1 MIMSQAETVEAT
13 PLVVET
19 PEQLKDMP
27 EEYRS
32 LVVRQLMAHAEGEL
46 SGADDYVKLFYFLT
60 EDPYEKKVCC
70 ELAID
75 ELDHYQRAADILMD
89 IGVDTSFMISQ
100 GLDERAFYATEA
112 VKSCQNW
119 AERALISYLVE
130 DAVIDV
136 LEEMAESSYKPIAD
150 MCPKVL
156 KDEKLHVGHGF
167 RITRQMSR
175 SEEGV
180 AELNDALTR
189 MWPVTLDTFGN
200 SDSPR
205 SEQYVKWGLR
215 KRGYQEARERFAAR
229 ARTKLQALGL
239 TVPADEDN
247 RKFL

>member
-1 MIMSQAETVEAT
+1 VIMSQAETVEAT